1 MKIENFKLKI
11 VFLGNTK
18 FSLIGAQIIH
28 QKIGLSQIVTL
39 PDRPDK
45 KGNPAPNPLKTFAI
59 ENKIPYL
66 LVDKITDEI
75 VAQIEALN
83 PDFLVVEDY
92 GLILPPQLLT
102 VPKYLSLNIHHSLL
116 PKYRGTSPAPFAI
129 LAGDKITGV
138 TVIAMNDKVDAGD
151 ILAQKNYEMKPDE
164 TTESLLTEL
173 NKLGG
178 EIIIPV
184 IENYA
189 KGKIDAKKQD
199 ESKATYT
206 MRMSKSDGQIDLN
219 KPPDK
224 AKLDRMIRAYY
235 PWPTVWTKARIKN
248 QELRIKFLPKQK
260 LQVDGGKPM
269 SLKDFFNGYPE
280 LKNQIEKLV

>member
-1 MKIENFKLKI
+1 M
-11 VFLGNTK
+11 
-18 FSLIGAQIIH
+18 
-28 QKIGLSQIVTL
+28 
-39 PDRPDK
+39 
-45 KGNPAPNPLKTFAI
+45 
-59 ENKIPYL
+59 
-66 LVDKITDEI
+66 
-75 VAQIEALN
+75 
-83 PDFLVVEDY
+83 
-92 GLILPPQLLT
+92 
-102 VPKYLSLNIHHSLL
+102 
-116 PKYRGTSPAPFAI
+116 
-129 LAGDKITGV
+129 
-138 TVIAMNDKVDAGD
+138 IAMNDKVDAGD